1 MINILIVDDNPEK
14 QKKIKNAITSVLSE
28 DDYINVESSVDV
40 ISAKRIMNVKDIN
53 IMILDLYLPIRFEDG
68 AVRDG
73 GKRLIEELSSSRRY
87 KYPNYVI
94 SLSQHPEQTQEFKE
108 FTDEIH
114 KYINYDTSNDEWMIE
129 LKKYLLRAVR
139 TLKNDINHRTYMYD
153 VAVICALP
161 EELEYVKKS
170 LENIHELE
178 MEVDDF
184 MYFSGYYN
192 VEGNIIK
199 VVTTCSTQ
207 MGMAASATMTT
218 KIIHSFCPRYVV
230 MTGIAAGVKG
240 KTNMGDAVVAEY
252 SWDYGAGKDILDE
265 SGNNKHKNTIQQIH
279 IDASIANKVRRL
291 QLDNDFKKEVK
302 QSFDKRVPENDFEV
316 IMGPIASGAS
326 VIANPEKVQDII
338 DNQIRDLVAIEME
351 VYGVYYAAKWA
362 ISPKPKFIAIKSI
375 CDYADTNKNDDFHD
389 YASYTSVKV
398 FEKLAKEY
406 FEYE

>member
-1 MINILIVDDNPEK
+1 
-14 QKKIKNAITSVLSE
+14 
-28 DDYINVESSVDV
+28 
-40 ISAKRIMNVKDIN
+40 
-53 IMILDLYLPIRFEDG
+53 
-68 AVRDG
+68 
-73 GKRLIEELSSSRRY
+73 
-87 KYPNYVI
+87 
-94 SLSQHPEQTQEFKE
+94 
-108 FTDEIH
+108 
-114 KYINYDTSNDEWMIE
+114 
-129 LKKYLLRAVR
+129 
-139 TLKNDINHRTYMYD
+139 
-153 VAVICALP
+153 
-161 EELEYVKKS
+161 
-170 LENIHELE
+170 
-178 MEVDDF
+178 
-184 MYFSGYYN
+184 
-192 VEGNIIK
+192 
-199 VVTTCSTQ
+199 
-207 MGMAASATMTT
+207 
-218 KIIHSFCPRYVV
+218 